1 MPTNGILNATLIICR
16 IGNEAVAAC
25 TQTSVQFTAQEVD
38 TTNKDSAGWKSRR
51 PGLISATASIQGY
64 LRFDTLSTEQGIS
77 DLFGYVN
84 NRTKVALKVGTTVQ
98 GDKTVDG
105 DAYIT
110 SLNVGAPVEDSVT
123 FEASFKFT
131 GPITLATN
139 A

>member
-1 MPTNGILNATLIICR
+1 MPTNGILNATLIQCR

-25 TQTSVQFTAQEVD
+25 TQVSVQLTAQEID

-51 PGLISATASIQGY
+51 PGLISGTASVQGY
-64 LRFDTLSTEQGIS
+64 LRFDTLNTVQGIS
-77 DLFGYVN
+77 DLFGYMN
-84 NRTKVALKVGTTVQ
+84 NRTKVQLKLGTAVV
-98 GDKTVDG
+98 GDKTIDG

-123 FEASFKFT
+123 FEASFAFT
-131 GPITLATN
+131 GAITQATN